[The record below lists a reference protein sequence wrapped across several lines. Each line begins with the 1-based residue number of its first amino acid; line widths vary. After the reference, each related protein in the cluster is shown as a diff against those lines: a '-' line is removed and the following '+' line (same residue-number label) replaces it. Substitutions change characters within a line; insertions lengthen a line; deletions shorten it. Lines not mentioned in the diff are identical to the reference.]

1 MHHKPVFNSQIY
13 AMFELPVAKRN
24 VGIKIKPAGM
34 IDRLAKKNPPAYR
47 RILYIDQP
55 TF

>member
-13 AMFELPVAKRN
+13 AMFKLPVAKRN

-34 IDRLAKKNPPAYR
+34 IDRPAKKIPLHAGGF
-47 RILYIDQP
+47 YI
-55 TF
+55 